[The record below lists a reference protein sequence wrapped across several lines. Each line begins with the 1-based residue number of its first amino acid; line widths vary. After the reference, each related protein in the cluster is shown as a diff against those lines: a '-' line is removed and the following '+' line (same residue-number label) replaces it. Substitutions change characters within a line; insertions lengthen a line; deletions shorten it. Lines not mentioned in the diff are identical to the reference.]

1 MFTMSIPTNNL
12 SLLVTY
18 GGRNVT
24 LPYTPTITYS
34 PNFVQSI
41 SGEIANNPATFAG
54 RVYMGELTFSNIV
67 LTTGANMTYDIYLD
81 YVPSYVINNID
92 NASVYIIT
100 NFGSTSETFQEAELE
115 FSSQA
120 SIDNIGTFSL
130 TGTPA
135 EVIQ

>member
-1 MFTMSIPTNNL
+1 
-12 SLLVTY
+12 
-18 GGRNVT
+18 
-24 LPYTPTITYS
+24 
-34 PNFVQSI
+34 
-41 SGEIANNPATFAG
+41 
-54 RVYMGELTFSNIV
+54 
-67 LTTGANMTYDIYLD
+67 MTYDIYLD

-135 EVIQ
+135 